1 MSETSIAPAGSRQP
15 AARAAAMEAAEAR
28 RLATLRRL
36 RLLDTPPEPGFDR
49 IAATARDLFGV
60 PVAYVGFVA
69 DTREWRKAVAG
80 AAAREVP
87 REAGFARLALGAR
100 EVVVVD
106 GVAGDPRTRAGAPG
120 GETPVRFAAAAPLVL
135 SCGTCIGAL
144 VVLDTVPRRLD
155 PTDRM
160 LLAELARA
168 AVHEVEQNRPA
179 GPAPAAHAAP
189 FVTEERFR
197 ALAAANACIVWR
209 ACGDG
214 AVGEVA
220 LSGPFAERTAGDFLD
235 FAWLGLIHPQ
245 DRPAALRAA
254 VRAVR
259 RAAPFEGTH
268 RLLDAAGR
276 WRWTQLR
283 AVPLVDGTTG
293 AVREWIGKGA
303 DAHERTLADDTR
315 RREAERLRLA
325 LQAGRLVTWEADPE
339 ARIMIRRDEGSVL
352 FGVPDDDF
360 AAYLARIHPEDWPAV
375 EAAWQPGGPM
385 GVEAFR
391 YHHPDGRTL
400 WLSSRGVEMRDA
412 DGRRRIVGVTFDI
425 TERKEAEDRAWCAAN
440 RDALTGLSNRASFQR
455 SLDGT
460 LAEAARA
467 GGRLAILLVD
477 LDDFKDVNDSAG
489 HDAGDALLR
498 EAGRRLGDVGGADA
512 LVARLGG
519 DEFAVLVR
527 GGEDVGRSLA
537 LAERI
542 VARFRAPFVYGGR
555 TLSCRVSVGVAGFP
569 DHAASAAEL
578 MKSAD
583 LALYAAKAQGRNRAD
598 IYRPALREAVEARV
612 ALAAEMRAALVG
624 DAIVPHYQP
633 KIDLATG
640 AVVGFEALA
649 RWRHPSRGLLAPGAF
664 AEAFEDAEIACAIGA
679 RMARTVAADVA
690 AWLAEGL
697 EPGTVAI
704 NLSAAEFGRSD
715 LPQTLFAVLDEARVP
730 RWRLGI
736 EVTETVF
743 LGKRADAVAETLAR
757 FAEAGLRIAL
767 DDFGTGYASL
777 THLKQFPVDD
787 IKIDRSFVRD
797 LERDAGDAAIVA
809 AVIGLGRALGLRV
822 VAEGVE
828 DAGQA
833 AMLAAM
839 GCDEAQG
846 YLYARPMPASRVPWF
861 LRQGTAA
868 PVPELHAAL

>member
-1 MSETSIAPAGSRQP
+1 MSETSSEPVGSPP
-15 AARAAAMEAAEAR
+15 AAAHSAQAR
-28 RLATLRRL
+28 RQAALRRL
-36 RLLDTPPEPGFDR
+36 RLLDTHPSPTFDR
-49 IAATARDLFGV
+49 IATTARDLFGV
-60 PVAYVGFVA
+60 PVAYIGFA
-69 DTREWRKAVAG
+69 EETREWREAVSG
-80 AAAREVP
+80 EAAREAP
-87 REAGFARLALGAR
+87 RASGFARLALDAR
-100 EVVVVD
+100 EVVVIED
-106 GVAGDPRTRAGAPG
+106 TADDPRTRAGAHL
-120 GETPVRFAAAAPLVL
+120 GEAPVRFVAAAPLAL

-144 VVLDTVPRRLD
+144 VVLDTAPRRLD

-168 AVHEVEQNRPA
+168 AAHEVEHHRVA
-179 GPAPAAHAAP
+179 DPAPPAHAAP

-209 ACGDG
+209 ACADG

-220 LSGPFAERTAGDFLD
+220 LSGPFAGRAAADFLD
-235 FAWLGLIHPQ
+235 FAWLDLIHPQ
-245 DRPAALRAA
+245 DRPGVLRAA
-254 VRAVR
+254 TRAAR
-259 RAAPFEGTH
+259 RATPLEGTH

-283 AVPLVDGTTG
+283 AVPLVDAATG
-293 AVREWIGKGA
+293 VVREWIGKGA
-303 DAHERTLADDTR
+303 DAHERMLADDAR

-339 ARIMIRRDEGSVL
+339 AQIMIRRDDGSAL
-352 FGVPDDDF
+352 FGVPNDDF
-360 AAYLARIHPEDWPAV
+360 AAYLSRIDPEDWPAV
-375 EAAWQPGGPM
+375 DAAWQPGGSM

-425 TERKEAEDRAWCAAN
+425 TERKEAEDRAWRAAN
-440 RDALTGLSNRASFQR
+440 RDALTGLVNRASFQR
-455 SLDGT
+455 SLEGAISD
-460 LAEAARA
+460 AAR
-467 GGRLAILLVD
+467 GSRRLAILLVD

-498 EAGRRLGDVGGADA
+498 EAGLRLADVGGADA

-519 DEFAVLVR
+519 DEFALLVE
-527 GGEDVGRSLA
+527 GDADVGHSLA

-555 TLSCRVSVGVAGFP
+555 ALSCRVSVGVAGFP
-569 DHAASAAEL
+569 DHAADPAEL

-583 LALYAAKAQGRNRAD
+583 LALYAAKAQGRNRAA
-598 IYRPALREAVEARV
+598 IYRPALREAVESRV
-612 ALAAEMRAALVG
+612 ALAAEIRAALG
-624 DAIVPHYQP
+624 SDAIVPWYQP
-633 KIDLATG
+633 KVDLATG
-640 AVVGFEALA
+640 AVLGFEALA
-649 RWRHPSRGLLAPGAF
+649 RWHHPSRGLLAPGAF
-664 AEAFEDAEIACAIGA
+664 ADAFEDAEIACAIGV
-679 RMARTVAADVA
+679 RMVRAVVADLAG
-690 AWLAEGL
+690 WLADGL

-715 LPQTLFAVLDEARVP
+715 LPQTLFSILDEAGVP

-743 LGKRADAVAETLAR
+743 LGKRAGAVGETLAR

-833 AMLAAM
+833 AMLRMM

-846 YLYARPMPASRVPWF
+846 YLYARPMPEQAVGLF
-861 LRQGTAA
+861 LRERSRA
-868 PVPELHAAL
+868 PDAALRDAS